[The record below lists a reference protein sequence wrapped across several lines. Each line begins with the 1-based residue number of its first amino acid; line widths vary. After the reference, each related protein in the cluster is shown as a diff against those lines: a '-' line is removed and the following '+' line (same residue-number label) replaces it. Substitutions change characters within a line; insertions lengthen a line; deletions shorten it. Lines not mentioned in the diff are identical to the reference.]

1 MNLSLH
7 SFIKNIFVLIGLVIS
22 TSFIIDKNL
31 TLAFISLTLSIF
43 TWIFISLLSDDLNVG
58 HLNILI
64 ASAGCLC
71 AIIIFF
77 FFAVEAL
84 PLPEGAI
91 MFHPY
96 WIAVTLG
103 IFLISC
109 VPVIYNKAMPQ
120 DLKIEEKKKVV
131 VDNDEWEEASSDDIE
146 SGNYTT

>member
-7 SFIKNIFVLIGLVIS
+7 SFIKNLFVLIGLVVS
-22 TSFIIDKNL
+22 SSFLIDKNL
-31 TLAFISLTLSIF
+31 TLAFISLTLSLF

-64 ASAGCLC
+64 TAAGFVCS
-71 AIIIFF
+71 IIIFF

-91 MFHPY
+91 IFHPH

-103 IFLISC
+103 VFLLSC
-109 VPVIYNKAMPQ
+109 VPAIYNRAIPN
-120 DLKIEEKKKVV
+120 EHSV
-131 VDNDEWEEASSDDIE
+131 
-146 SGNYTT
+146 